1 MHGNTLMPWEISF
14 AKLPHPAAAVGKV
27 DRIHATVAARDESS
41 TVDIVTSYPT
51 LRPRMV
57 ADQTDATASAD

>member
-1 MHGNTLMPWEISF
+1 MHGNTPMPWEISF

-27 DRIHATVAARDESS
+27 DRIHATVAARDESC

-51 LRPRMV
+51 LRPRMAAEQ
-57 ADQTDATASAD
+57 ADVTASAD